1 MSPLE
6 NILSS
11 SMWTVVIALGT
22 TLTALITYLTL
33 RKLRRDRKAKIN
45 KEIKD
50 KIYEVYFEDLRHIQN
65 SVAVLTLGPTPLPDS
80 ASKFISLSL
89 PVGTKADVPWLF
101 SWETIKEKY
110 PFLTKKAKIKRKVK
124 KDIEELAQHCEKF
137 KSSAITLKDSLAEV
151 YEEEEIKEIPELN
164 NLEWVQ
170 FNSRLGYKYCT
181 SLLELIFLDKT
192 FDQWWSDK
200 VENNPYLSSENIDG
214 KFQAESTK
222 LDKQTFEKIYNAIKQ
237 RIEDSPDLA
246 KFVEENRKIYK
257 EAKSLEK
264 SIRKIR
270 DKLVLA

>member
-1 MSPLE
+1 MSSLE

-22 TLTALITYLTL
+22 AFLALIAYLTL
-33 RKLRRDRKAKIN
+33 RKPRRDRKVKMN

-50 KIYEVYFEDLRHIQN
+50 KIYEVYLEDLGHIQD
-65 SVAVLTLGPTPLPDS
+65 SVAVLTLGPTRLPDS
-80 ASKFISLSL
+80 ASKFISSSL
-89 PVGTKADVPWLF
+89 PFGWQADVPWF
-101 SWETIKEKY
+101 CSWETIKEEY
-110 PFLTKKAKIKRKVK
+110 PFLTNKAKVKRKVK
-124 KDIEELAQHCEKF
+124 KHIEKLAEHCEKF
-137 KSSAITLKDSLAEV
+137 KISAITSRDSLFKI
-151 YEEEEIKEIPELN
+151 YREEETKKIPNLSS
-164 NLEWVQ
+164 LEWIQ
-170 FNSRLGYKYCT
+170 FNSRLGGKY
-181 SLLELIFLDKT
+181 SIRLLQLIFLDKT

-200 VENNPYLSSENIDG
+200 VQNNPYLSSENIDG
-214 KFQAESTK
+214 KFEAQSIK

-264 SIRKIR
+264 SIRRIR

>member
-1 MSPLE
+1 
-6 NILSS
+6 
-11 SMWTVVIALGT
+11 MWTVVIALGT
-22 TLTALITYLTL
+22 AFLALITYLTL
-33 RKLRRDRKAKIN
+33 RKLRRDRKVKMN

-50 KIYEVYFEDLRHIQN
+50 KIYEVYLEDLRHIQD
-65 SVAVLTLGPTPLPDS
+65 SVAVLTLGPAPLSDS
-80 ASKFISLSL
+80 ASKFISPPL
-89 PVGTKADVPWLF
+89 PFGVQADVPWF
-101 SWETIKEKY
+101 YSWETIKEKY

-124 KDIEELAQHCEKF
+124 KDIEKLAEHCEKF
-137 KSSAITLKDSLAEV
+137 KIPAITSRDSLFKI
-151 YEEEEIKEIPELN
+151 YREEETKKIP
-164 NLEWVQ
+164 NLSSFEYVQ
-170 FNSRLGYKYCT
+170 FNSRLGGKY
-181 SLLELIFLDKT
+181 SIRLLQLIFLDKT

-200 VENNPYLSSENIDG
+200 VKNNSYLSSENIDG

-264 SIRKIR
+264 SIRRIR

>member
-1 MSPLE
+1 MSSLE

-22 TLTALITYLTL
+22 TLLALITYLTL

-50 KIYEVYFEDLRHIQN
+50 KIYEVYLEDLRHIQN
-65 SVAVLTLGPTPLPDS
+65 SVAVLTLGPTSPPDS
-80 ASKFISLSL
+80 ASKFISSSL
-89 PVGTKADVPWLF
+89 PFGVQADVPWF
-101 SWETIKEKY
+101 CSWETIKEKY

-124 KDIEELAQHCEKF
+124 KDIEKLAEHCEEF
-137 KSSAITLKDSLAEV
+137 KILAIALKDSLFKI
-151 YEEEEIKEIPELN
+151 YRKEETKEIPNLSS
-164 NLEWVQ
+164 LEWIQ
-170 FNSRLGYKYCT
+170 FNSRLGGKY
-181 SLLELIFLDKT
+181 SIRLLQLIFLDKT

-200 VENNPYLSSENIDG
+200 VKNNPYLSSENIDG
-214 KFQAESTK
+214 KFQAESIK
-222 LDKQTFEKIYNAIKQ
+222 LDKQTFEKTYDAIKQ

-246 KFVEENRKIYK
+246 KFVEENREIYK

-264 SIRKIR
+264 SIRRIR